1 EVTCLRMDL
10 ESLRHEM
17 SAMEVE
23 LVHVRSQ
30 NAVLRDDFDLNG
42 QGKCKLE
49 SRDHSFS
56 EIKKEQHKAMK
67 ELGANDILKA
77 FDSEKDIETRFQT
90 DFQKLL
96 RGKTTYATS
105 NTDMEHPENVGV
117 QLSRRVRCSIWLQ
130 SNQYEILIALL
141 LFVNVLWMA
150 FELQISGQVAGAKL
164 RIYQNDLENEM
175 EFWHNVFL
183 VGDVIFT
190 AFFCLDVTVRIA
202 IIRSE
207 FFKVCLNYIDVAVS
221 ATSLIEVTVFYTM
234 TLPINP
240 MLFRLLRIG
249 KLVRAVR
256 MVHMTNMLAS
266 LQLLVKC
273 ISASL
278 NMLFWSFCLL
288 VFFQCVAGLMIS
300 TLCRDFIN
308 DPTQD
313 SQMREEVFLY
323 YGTFTRTFLT
333 MFEILFA
340 NWGPSCRILVESI
353 SEWFT
358 LFFLLYRCVLG
369 FAVLNVVNS
378 VFVQQTMKTASSD
391 EELAFKQKEK
401 DVAQYMR
408 KVKKLFQTMDA
419 SGDGS
424 INLEEFS
431 KLVKSPKLK
440 FWMSQLELEY
450 HDLLSLFEF
459 LDNGDGEIT
468 RLNLTMGIDQT
479 LQSSAF
485 YD

>member
-1 EVTCLRMDL
+1 
-10 ESLRHEM
+10 
-17 SAMEVE
+17 MEVE

-117 QLSRRVRCSIWLQ
+117 QLS
-130 SNQYEILIALL
+130 
-141 LFVNVLWMA
+141 
-150 FELQISGQVAGAKL
+150 
-164 RIYQNDLENEM
+164 
-175 EFWHNVFL
+175 
-183 VGDVIFT
+183 
-190 AFFCLDVTVRIA
+190 
-202 IIRSE
+202 E

-278 NMLFWSFCLL
+278 NMLFWSE
-288 VFFQCVAGLMIS
+288 S
-300 TLCRDFIN
+300 T
-308 DPTQD
+308 
-313 SQMREEVFLY
+313 Y
-323 YGTFTRTFLT
+323 
-333 MFEILFA
+333 
-340 NWGPSCRILVESI
+340 
-353 SEWFT
+353 T
-358 LFFLLYRCVLG
+358 LNEHF
-369 FAVLNVVNS
+369 
-378 VFVQQTMKTASSD
+378 
-391 EELAFKQKEK
+391 
-401 DVAQYMR
+401 
-408 KVKKLFQTMDA
+408 
-419 SGDGS
+419 
-424 INLEEFS
+424 
-431 KLVKSPKLK
+431 
-440 FWMSQLELEY
+440 
-450 HDLLSLFEF
+450 
-459 LDNGDGEIT
+459 
-468 RLNLTMGIDQT
+468 
-479 LQSSAF
+479 
-485 YD
+485 